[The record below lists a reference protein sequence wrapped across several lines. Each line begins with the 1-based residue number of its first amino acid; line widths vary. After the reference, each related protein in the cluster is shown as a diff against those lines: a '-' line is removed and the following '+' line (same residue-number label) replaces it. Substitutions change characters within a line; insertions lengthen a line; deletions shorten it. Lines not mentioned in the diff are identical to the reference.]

1 MIRGPGHQAPNETS
15 GGHARKF
22 RLLARRLHH
31 DFRDNLTTRQRS
43 GLVAYLSFVV
53 SIGAVRS
60 LTTAIRTRRLPLHDI
75 TAGDVHIHHY
85 LPGIALLTAAGGIG
99 VRGSD
104 KASVHCLLGA
114 TYGTGCALITDELP
128 LLLNL
133 RDVYWTPEGRWALD
147 VTLGIIASA
156 GAYFSGIPLW
166 HGLREEITGKPTRPG
181 PAPSPDSQAEAGNQ
195 EAP

>member
-1 MIRGPGHQAPNETS
+1 MIHSPGRQVPNHRA
-15 GGHARKF
+15 GKHASKF
-22 RLLARRLHH
+22 KLLARRLHH
-31 DFRDNLTTRQRS
+31 DFRYNLTSRQRS

-60 LTTAIRTRRLPLHDI
+60 LTTAIRTGWLPLHDI

-128 LLLNL
+128 LLL
-133 RDVYWTPEGRWALD
+133 TSATSTGHPKAAGR
-147 VTLGIIASA
+147 
-156 GAYFSGIPLW
+156 
-166 HGLREEITGKPTRPG
+166 
-181 PAPSPDSQAEAGNQ
+181 
-195 EAP
+195 

>member
-1 MIRGPGHQAPNETS
+1 MIRGPGRQVPNDKA
-15 GGHARKF
+15 GKHASKF

-31 DFRDNLTTRQRS
+31 DFRYNMTNRQRS

-53 SIGAVRS
+53 TIGAVRG
-60 LTTAIRTRRLPLHDI
+60 LTTAIRTQRLPLHDI

-85 LPGIALLTAAGGIG
+85 LPGIALLTVAGGIG

-104 KASVHCLLGA
+104 KVNVHCLLGA

-128 LLLNL
+128 LLLDL

-147 VTLGIIASA
+147 VALGIIASA

-166 HGLREEITGKPTRPG
+166 HGLREEITGKPMPNRAPVRSWPD
-181 PAPSPDSQAEAGNQ
+181 PAAV
-195 EAP
+195 